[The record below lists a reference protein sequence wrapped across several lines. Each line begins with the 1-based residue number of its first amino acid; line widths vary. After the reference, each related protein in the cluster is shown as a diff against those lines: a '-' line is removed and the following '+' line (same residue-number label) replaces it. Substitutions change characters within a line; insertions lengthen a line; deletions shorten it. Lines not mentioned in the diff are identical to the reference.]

1 MNNFYLLVTQ
11 RPLHSKSETT
21 ILSPLPRSP
30 VSTVWGRALKTF
42 QNRTVHGGED
52 REREEHHMSFKSNGA
67 SKMKIRNKMLK
78 MEAEAKGFSIN
89 LDKAKTQKSLYLLG
103 FTLILSPRYS

>member
-1 MNNFYLLVTQ
+1 
-11 RPLHSKSETT
+11 
-21 ILSPLPRSP
+21 
-30 VSTVWGRALKTF
+30 
-42 QNRTVHGGED
+42 
-52 REREEHHMSFKSNGA
+52 MSLKSNGA
-67 SKMKIRNKMLK
+67 SKMKTRNKMLK